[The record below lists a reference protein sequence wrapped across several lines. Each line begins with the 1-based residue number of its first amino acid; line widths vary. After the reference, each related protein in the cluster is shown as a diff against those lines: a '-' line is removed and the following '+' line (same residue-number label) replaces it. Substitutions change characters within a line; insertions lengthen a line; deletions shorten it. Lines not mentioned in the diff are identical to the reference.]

1 MSQKFCDKESH
12 ALEAWILALTLY
24 CDFDYHL
31 TPGLTGRSFDGWQM
45 DRVQVV
51 GAGIWM
57 RIEHLNTKRIFGVQL
72 GVQI

>member
-1 MSQKFCDKESH
+1 MLIRALRGASGGACDGDDKKEG
-12 ALEAWILALTLY
+12 
-24 CDFDYHL
+24 DHL

-51 GAGIWM
+51 EAGIWM